1 MNKTKRNLII
11 AAGVINLID
20 IVASL
25 VLVILYRINPTWL
38 QNYADYIGIVISV
51 SSFNLVYQI
60 IMFLAGLIGS
70 IFLFYSV
77 RENGKYYR
85 GSRGIYVA
93 GIIIV
98 ILTGGMIPWILLLI
112 SAFTPDIIINNSR
125 EEFRQATEESRREEV
140 LHNAEYEEK
149 KRRIDELKAL
159 RDSGAITEEEYKEKL
174 FELL

>member
-11 AAGVINLID
+11 AAGIINLID
-20 IVASL
+20 IVCGLA
-25 VLVILYRINPTWL
+25 LVILYRVNPTWL
-38 QNYADYIGIVISV
+38 QEYANYFGYVINV
-51 SSFNLVYQI
+51 TNYNLIYQI
-60 IMFLAGLIGS
+60 IMFIAGLIGS
-70 IFLFYSV
+70 IFLFFSV

-85 GSRGIYVA
+85 NSRGIYVA

-98 ILTGGMIPWILLLI
+98 ILTGGIVPWILLLI
-112 SAFTPDIIINNSR
+112 SAFTPDIIVNNSK
-125 EEFRQATEESRREEV
+125 EEFWQAAEESRREEV

>member
-20 IVASL
+20 IISGLA
-25 VLVILYRINPTWL
+25 LVILYRINPSWL
-38 QNYADYIGIVISV
+38 QNYADYVGYVINV
-51 SSFNLVYQI
+51 TNFNLVYQL

-70 IFLFYSV
+70 IFLFFAV

-85 GSRGIYVA
+85 NSRGIYVA

-98 ILTGGMIPWILLLI
+98 ILTGGIVPWILLLI

-125 EEFRQATEESRREEV
+125 EEFRQATEESQREEV
-140 LHNAEYEEK
+140 FHNAEYEEK